1 MKIEDNRINEITV
14 FYDVIPGETFVDVD
28 ENVYIRI
35 EDVRGIDT
43 DIIYN
48 AMGFENG
55 EVYHF
60 QQDEEIRAIKAKVV
74 IE

>member
-1 MKIEDNRINEITV
+1 MKIEDNRISEITV

-35 EDVRGIDT
+35 EDVKGIDN
-43 DIIYN
+43 DMIYN

-55 EVYHF
+55 KLYHF
-60 QQDEEIRAIKAKVV
+60 QQDEEVITIKAKVV

>member
-1 MKIEDNRINEITV
+1 MKIEDKRFSEPSYFNDV
-14 FYDVIPGETFVDVD
+14 FPGETFVDLD

-35 EDVRGIDT
+35 EDVRGIHS

-60 QQDEEIRAIKAKVV
+60 QQDEEIKIIEAKVV